1 MIDQE
6 HVDFGDGDTDD
17 SIDGEDGG
25 NDDDAVGV
33 DDVDGHDDGLGDA
46 SDHQDQD
53 HDDEDGHDDDGNVD
67 DVYDHDDGDDSTSF
81 RVVGKQQD
89 DYVHLVD
96 DETGSGD
103 EDGMIIIMIA
113 AEHIGFVLTC

>member
-25 NDDDAVGV
+25 NDDDAVVV

-46 SDHQDQD
+46 SDHQDQ
-53 HDDEDGHDDDGNVD
+53 
-67 DVYDHDDGDDSTSF
+67 DHDDGDDSTSF